1 MLILDYVKKNPQ
13 VANPVK
19 RINKIKMT
27 KREEYNLE
35 FYNVLNPN
43 NNSINHICKSNSD
56 DSLIHLQ
63 FMDQLKKV
71 EIEYLIDEIKNAQNG
86 EYYEDIPLLDLVSIK
101 FNYPDA
107 VIENDLVISMYVLKD
122 LLLEW
127 LDFMN
132 STPSNTSGPII

>member
-1 MLILDYVKKNPQ
+1 ML
-13 VANPVK
+13 
-19 RINKIKMT
+19 T

-56 DSLIHLQ
+56 DSLIQLQ

-71 EIEYLIDEIKNAQNG
+71 EIEYLIDEITNAQNG
-86 EYYEDIPLLDLVSIK
+86 EYYEDIPLLDLVSIE

-107 VIENDLVISMYVLKD
+107 VIENDLVISMDDLKD

-132 STPSNTSGPII
+132 STPSNTSGPIV